1 MSQLQ
6 ELLGCDF
13 VCDQCGREHKNGLL
27 KVCFAADAL
36 ASLPSL
42 CQEYGGQRVCVISDT
57 RTREVVGKQVVELLA
72 AAGCCVVE
80 LHVPDPAPDHV
91 PVCDDVTHDA
101 LAPQLPEADIYVAAG
116 SGVVSDLTKWLTG
129 DIDKPYICVPT
140 AASMNGYASA
150 NVAPTLK
157 GVKSLVRGNGPIAI
171 VGTPG
176 ILANAPKVMTAAGL
190 GDVLAKP
197 VSSSDWRLNRLVFD
211 EYYCPF
217 CAGTID
223 DIEPIYMDNP
233 EAIGA
238 GDEPGITALFEA
250 LTLTGIS
257 MTIAGTSSPASGG
270 EHLISHTLDMMS
282 SVDGIPHDF
291 HGRQVGV
298 STILGAALYEELMA
312 LENPA
317 FAVPESTFDPEFW
330 GFLAPSVEE
339 YHTKKRARCEAAVA
353 AFRERPGLW
362 DQVRATLSPE
372 LRSAARIKECLRR
385 AGAAHRY
392 TDLGIDRDRYLAAFH
407 HAHEIRERFT
417 VIDLAR
423 IVGILPSR
431 AEELVDRWLSE

>member
-1 MSQLQ
+1 
-6 ELLGCDF
+6 
-13 VCDQCGREHKNGLL
+13 
-27 KVCFAADAL
+27 
-36 ASLPSL
+36 
-42 CQEYGGQRVCVISDT
+42 
-57 RTREVVGKQVVELLA
+57 
-72 AAGCCVVE
+72 
-80 LHVPDPAPDHV
+80 
-91 PVCDDVTHDA
+91 
-101 LAPQLPEADIYVAAG
+101 
-116 SGVVSDLTKWLTG
+116 
-129 DIDKPYICVPT
+129 
-140 AASMNGYASA
+140 
-150 NVAPTLK
+150 
-157 GVKSLVRGNGPIAI
+157 
-171 VGTPG
+171 
-176 ILANAPKVMTAAGL
+176 
-190 GDVLAKP
+190 
-197 VSSSDWRLNRLVFD
+197 
-211 EYYCPF
+211 
-217 CAGTID
+217 
-223 DIEPIYMDNP
+223 MDNP